1 MVSFS
6 VILIYNWPVKTEL
19 VDLFILEKI
28 LIEKILQ
35 FDWIRNFRALICERL
50 SPHCLQKRIG
60 DQQGK
65 SNETI
70 LQKLL
75 KAPFFWKILNLLWF
89 FDPIEDFSREIW
101 PDLVYQSLHKT
112 LRNEPILDI
121 ILNNDTNGL
130 RNSTNFTELCALWEF
145 NYIRVKTS
153 FPKVCNRSASRKND
167 VSKFQIKHI
176 KTKDVSRT
184 LSIVSGIWPLIILAK
199 RLHYRCLT
207 GS

>member
-50 SPHCLQKRIG
+50 SHCLQKRIG

-89 FDPIEDFSREIW
+89 FDPIEDFSTEIW

-153 FPKVCNRSASRKND
+153 FPKVCKRSASRKND

>member
-50 SPHCLQKRIG
+50 SHCLQKRIG

-121 ILNNDTNGL
+121 ILNNDTN
-130 RNSTNFTELCALWEF
+130 FTELCALWEF

-184 LSIVSGIWPLIILAK
+184 LSIVSGIWPLIILSK